1 MANLDSV
8 ARLFSVAPTFASMK
22 PRQQAAFRATL
33 TRYRNEVSD
42 PDILAELDSLQEL
55 IGEGE
60 NPARQKVTVNDVVAE
75 YPAFTG
81 YSSRQKA
88 AYKAKVTKMLN
99 EATEAGNIAE
109 ANQLSEVTKAI
120 AAAELQAQK
129 DEIMRLAGK
138 LKAGVNG

>member
-55 IGEGE
+55 IGESE
-60 NPARQKVTVNDVVAE
+60 SPARQKVTVDDVVME
-75 YPAFTG
+75 YPAFAG
-81 YSSRQKA
+81 YSSRQRA

-138 LKAGVNG
+138 LKAGANG